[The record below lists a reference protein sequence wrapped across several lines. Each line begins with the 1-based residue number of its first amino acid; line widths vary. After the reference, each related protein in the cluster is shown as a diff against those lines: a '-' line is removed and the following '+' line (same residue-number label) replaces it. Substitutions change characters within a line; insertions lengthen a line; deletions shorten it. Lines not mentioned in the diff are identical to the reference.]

1 MQLGH
6 FLVVLDADS
15 FIHSNSAGITPIW
28 NHILPRRFSMALKN
42 LSHFTAFNAPQFLSR
57 KELRFI
63 SATRWIE
70 KTDTGSEVEKGV
82 KVSLLIYKD
91 KSEYPNKKTNLGE
104 QITVKVP
111 LTSLEDYTAFQP
123 MVTICD
129 VTNIEKA
136 VVYGEY
142 RNQLSLTATVIE
154 ADENIE
160 L

>member
-1 MQLGH
+1 
-6 FLVVLDADS
+6 
-15 FIHSNSAGITPIW
+15 
-28 NHILPRRFSMALKN
+28 MALKN
-42 LSHFTAFNAPQFLSR
+42 LSHFTAFNASQFLSR

-63 SATRWIE
+63 SATRWVE
-70 KTDTGSEVEKGV
+70 KNDTGSEVEKGV

-91 KSEYPNKKTNLGE
+91 NSEYPNDKTNLGE

-111 LTSLEDYTAFQP
+111 LASLEDYTVFQP

-136 VVYGEY
+136 VVFGEY